1 MPFEAWFTLI
11 VIVVMVVAL
20 VREVARIDVV
30 VLCVLGVLL
39 VTGVITPAQAFS
51 GFSDPAVVTVAA
63 LYVVAAGIHRTGV
76 LSSLDAL
83 LLPKSGSISGLLLRT
98 MAPTAA
104 MSAVLN
110 NTPVVAM
117 LMPRLQA
124 IAEKR
129 GISASKLLMPL
140 SFAAIVGGM
149 ITLIG
154 TSTNLIASG
163 LLRSSGYD
171 GFQMFDFAV
180 FGLPIALFTVLFMSF
195 VGHRLLPD
203 RKPLAP
209 DTNGSSTRD
218 YQFELRIPRGSQL
231 DGKTITEAELR
242 SLGDAYLVHIRRDGH
257 LIAPAAPDE
266 VLQPQDVLTFSGKTS
281 AMQRLLEHTDLKPNI
296 DGPPL
301 NEGRAEIPIF
311 ETVVSAT
318 SYLVGKTLK
327 EVGFRERYQGVVLA
341 IHRQEEMIRGAL
353 GNIPLKPGD
362 LLIVEAKRGF
372 ERNWSQDQGDF
383 YIVTPRSE
391 IQHGVSRRAP
401 IALVLLFGMI
411 ALNVS
416 GILPLATAA
425 FVAALGMVLL
435 GCLRGQELRRS
446 IDITVMITI
455 AGAFGLG
462 QAVQES
468 GLAATI
474 GHGIVTGL
482 PTLPP
487 IAIIAVLYLI
497 TVLLTELITN
507 NAAVV
512 VMLPIAIAA
521 AVDLG
526 VDVTAVAL
534 TVTIG
539 ASAGFLSPLGYQT
552 HLMVMGA
559 GGYNF
564 KDFTRAGFPVSIG
577 VMLITLVVVY
587 LGWLR

>member
-1 MPFEAWFTLI
+1 MPIEAWFTLI
-11 VIVVMVVAL
+11 VIAVMVVAL
-20 VREVARIDVV
+20 VREVARVDVV

-39 VTGVITPAQAFS
+39 LAGVVTPAEAFS

-76 LSSLDAL
+76 LAFLDSLLTPA
-83 LLPKSGSISGLLLRT
+83 SGRLSGLLLRT
-98 MAPTAA
+98 MIPTVV
-104 MSAVLN
+104 MSALLN

-117 LMPRLQA
+117 LMPRLQE

-129 GISASKLLMPL
+129 GISPSKLLMPL
-140 SFAAIVGGM
+140 SFAAIAGGM

-154 TSTNLIASG
+154 TSTNLVASG
-163 LLRSSGYD
+163 LLRSAGYA
-171 GFQMFDFAV
+171 GFQLFDFIW
-180 FGLPIALFTVLFMSF
+180 FGLPISLFTVLFLAF

-203 RKPLAP
+203 RKPISP
-209 DTNGSSTRD
+209 ETNGATRD
-218 YQFELRIPRGSQL
+218 YQFELRVPKGSQL
-231 DGKTITEAELR
+231 EGKSIADAHLR

-266 VLQPQDVLTFSGKTS
+266 VLQTRDVLTFSGKTS

-301 NEGRAEIPIF
+301 NEGRAEIPVF
-311 ETVVSAT
+311 EAVVSST

-341 IHRQEEMIRGAL
+341 IHRQEEMLRGAL
-353 GNIPLKPGD
+353 GNIPIKPGD

-383 YIVTPRSE
+383 LIVTPKSE
-391 IQHGVSRRAP
+391 IQHGLSRRAP
-401 IALVLLFGMI
+401 IALFLLFGMI
-411 ALNVS
+411 ILNVAE
-416 GILPLATAA
+416 ILPLATAA
-425 FVAALGMVLL
+425 FAAAMGIVLL

-446 IDITVMITI
+446 VDVTVMITI

-462 QAVQES
+462 QAVEAS

-474 GHGIVTGL
+474 GHGIVSGL
-482 PTLPP
+482 PNLPP
-487 IAIIAVLYLI
+487 IAIIAVLYVI
-497 TVLLTELITN
+497 TVLLTELVTN

-534 TVTIG
+534 TVTIA

-559 GGYNF
+559 GGYSF
-564 KDFTRAGFPVSIG
+564 KDFTRAGLPVSLG
-577 VMLITLVVVY
+577 VMLITLVVIY
-587 LGWLR
+587 LGWLI